1 MPQCCTH
8 RPGVNCVQANTCP
21 CQADN
26 CPCTSGFQSENCY
39 NRGPIRAPTAPR
51 LTTKVRQNIEKG
63 QEAAPKLYQSTPP
76 GHLSP
81 RQTGVLAQYPHERI
95 RLACLTGARQHR
107 QIVSSVFQERCPQP
121 RHTSIRRKRQN
132 KFKLRTTNRR
142 LNCVTQSARQPRQ

>member
-107 QIVSSVFQERCPQP
+107 PRGLSAHRDRIPQP
-121 RHTSIRRKRQN
+121 RHTSSRQERQN
-132 KFKLRTTNRR
+132 KLKSRTTNGWSNR
-142 LNCVTQSARQPRQ
+142 VPQSARQP